1 MKKYPRLNWKQ
12 LTDKQKEIFD
22 RIEQHI
28 IWNKEVLLK
37 DTKNDNIETLAF
49 NSAFTILTDRFI
61 IN

>member
-12 LTDKQKEIFD
+12 LSDKQKEIFD

-28 IWNKEVLLK
+28 IWNKEVLK
-37 DTKNDNIETLAF
+37 DTPNDNIETIAF
-49 NSAFTILTDRFI
+49 NSAFTILTDWFI

>member
-28 IWNKEVLLK
+28 IWNKEVLK
-37 DTKNDNIETLAF
+37 DTLNDNIETLAF